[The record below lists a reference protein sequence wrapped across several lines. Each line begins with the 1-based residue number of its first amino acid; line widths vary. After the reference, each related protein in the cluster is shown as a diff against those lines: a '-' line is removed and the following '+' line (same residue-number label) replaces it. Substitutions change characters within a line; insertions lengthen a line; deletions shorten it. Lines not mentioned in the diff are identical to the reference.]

1 MRLRVHR
8 TQFGL
13 AALVV
18 ALTPSLAPS
27 QGARSLA
34 AGTDSVVIVAGA
46 HYKAGGLKRWLL
58 GSNYRDLWTTPVRV
72 PVLNLRTF
80 AGGLRPVKE
89 SGGNQTKSLRLIT
102 PNGNEYVFR
111 MVDKDKTQAPKWLEG
126 SIVDKIFHDQVSTS
140 HPGAALVAAPIL
152 EAAGVLHPT
161 PILAVLP
168 DDTLLGKFRA
178 GYSGRLGMLE
188 EYPNKPKHG
197 EGFAGA
203 HKIIDSDEL
212 LQLIDSDP
220 RQRVDARALLAARLM
235 DMLLND
241 WDRHGG
247 QWKWARFQPS
257 VGSPWEPIGRDR
269 DKVFVSSGGLLPE
282 MARHEA
288 PNLVSFQTSYPSV
301 VALTWN
307 SLDFD
312 RRMLGGLEKPVW
324 DSVAAALVRRVTD
337 SVIDSAMRALPPEYR
352 SSAPPLARTLKKR
365 RDGLPDAANRFYLAL
380 ATVADIHA
388 TDAADRAIITRGPD
402 RSVEVR
408 LESED
413 GTPFFRRRYDGRETS
428 QIRVYLH
435 GGDDSAIVTGHAQ
448 QSIPIRIIGGNGTNR
463 LIDSSTVGGHG
474 HRARLYDVGHVE
486 GIRYPVD
493 TFFNRRPLVKQ
504 YGKWVL
510 AERDHGTKA
519 APVLSL
525 GINRDYGIVPVLGVK
540 KYQYGFR
547 QRPYSNVLGLQAEYS
562 TSVGGFRIALT
573 EDKRRESSPVHF
585 QLIARMSQLEV
596 INFHGFGNATPDTV
610 PGDPVGFYEARQRQW
625 LLQPAVARA
634 FGPRSDLAFGPVVQ
648 YSITDSTPDRFL
660 SLNRPYGFGHF
671 GQAGLRLSL
680 HHDTRDVIRDPR
692 HGLLIDLTGSFFPAL
707 WDVASQFGAI
717 AGGATAYLT
726 FPIPIHPILVLRGGG
741 KKVYGAFPFHEAA
754 FLGGRSMLR
763 SLDAQRYAGDAAVYG
778 SAELRVRV
786 AKFVFILPVDAG
798 IFGIVDAGRV
808 YLNGDSPGGWH
819 TAEGVGFWIGVPDPS
834 TAVRVCRRLGSS
846 GPC

>member
-1 MRLRVHR
+1 MRIRAHYVR
-8 TQFGL
+8 F
-13 AALVV
+13 V
-18 ALTPSLAPS
+18 LTAVLLMLAPS
-27 QGARSLA
+27 LTVAQGPPSPLPVS
-34 AGTDSVVIVAGA
+34 DSVVVVAGA
-46 HYKAGGLKRWLL
+46 RYKAGALKRWLL
-58 GSNYRDLWTTPVRV
+58 GSTYRDVWTTPVRV
-72 PVLNLRTF
+72 PVVNLRTF
-80 AGGLRPVKE
+80 AGGLRPLKE
-89 SGGNQTKSLRLIT
+89 SGGNQTKSLRLVT
-102 PNGNEYVFR
+102 PDGNEYVFR

-126 SIVDKIFHDQVSTS
+126 SIVDKIFQDQVSTS
-140 HPGAALVAAPIL
+140 HPAAALAAAPIF

-161 PILAVLP
+161 PVFAVLP
-168 DDTLLGKFRA
+168 NDTLLGKFSS
-178 GYSGRLGMLE
+178 YSGRLGMLE

-197 EGFAGA
+197 KGFAGA

-220 RQRVDARALLAARLM
+220 HERVDARALLAARLM

-247 QWKWARFQPS
+247 QWKWARFQPG

-324 DSVAAALVRRVTD
+324 DSVAATLVRRVTD
-337 SVIDSAMRALPPEYR
+337 SVIDSAMRAMPPEYR
-352 SSAPPLARTLKKR
+352 WSAPSLARTLKKR
-365 RDGLPDAANRFYLAL
+365 RDGLPDAATRFYLAL

-408 LESED
+408 LEAED
-413 GTPFFRRRYDGRETS
+413 GTPYFRRRYDARETS

-435 GGDDSAIVTGHAQ
+435 GGDDSAVVTGRVQ

-463 LIDSSTVGGHG
+463 LIESSTVGGHP
-474 HRARLYDVGHVE
+474 HQARLYDVGHVE

-493 TFFNRRPLVKQ
+493 TFFNRRPLVKE
-504 YGKWVL
+504 YGRWEL
-510 AERDHGTKA
+510 AGRDHGTKV
-519 APVLSL
+519 APVISL

-540 KYQYGFR
+540 KYQYAFR
-547 QRPYSNVLGLQAEYS
+547 KRPYSNVLGLQAEYS
-562 TSVGGFRIALT
+562 TNVGGFRITLT
-573 EDKRRESSPVHF
+573 EDKRRESSPVHL
-585 QLIARMSQLEV
+585 QLTARMSQLEI
-596 INFHGFGNATPDTV
+596 INFFGFGNETPGIT
-610 PGDPVGFYEARQRQW
+610 PGDPTTFYQARQRQW
-625 LLQPAVARA
+625 LLQPALARS

-648 YSITDSTPDRFL
+648 YSTADTTSVSLL
-660 SLNRPYGFGHF
+660 SALRPYGVGNF

-680 HHDTRDVIRDPR
+680 HHDTRDAIRDPR
-692 HGLLIDLTGSFFPAL
+692 RGLLLDLTGSFFPAL
-707 WDVASQFGAI
+707 WDVTSQFGSI
-717 AGGATAYLT
+717 AAGATIYLK
-726 FPIPIHPILVLRGGG
+726 FPIPVHPTLVLRGGG
-741 KKVYGAFPFHEAA
+741 KKVYGTYPFHEAA

-763 SLDAQRYAGDAAVYG
+763 SLDANRYAGDAAVYG

-786 AKFVFILPVDAG
+786 AHFVFLLPVDAG
-798 IFGIVDAGRV
+798 IFGVADVGRV
-808 YLNGDSPGGWH
+808 YYNGDSPGGWH
-819 TAEGVGFWIGVPDPS
+819 KTAGLGFWIGVPDPS
-834 TAVRVCRRLGSS
+834 TALRVCRRMGAS